1 MSDPTPNTPLAGLSR
16 PEAIDEAVTL
26 LKRLGH
32 PSRLLIVCRLI
43 EGEMSVA
50 EMEDELGLRQ
60 PSLSQQLG
68 ELRNAGIIAPRREAK
83 NVVYR
88 LADAKAERLVETLHA
103 LFCPG
108 GLPAKTTPAPRPV
121 ALGPFL
127 GAAVF
132 AKVGLLSADN
142 DDPATRSTVATE
154 STLPEIAPR

>member
-1 MSDPTPNTPLAGLSR
+1 MSGAAERPGAAALAQ
-16 PEAIDEAVTL
+16 PDMIEEAVSL

-68 ELRNAGIIAPRREAK
+68 ELRNAGIIEPRREAK

-88 LADAKAERLVETLHA
+88 LADAKAERLVETLHG
-103 LFCPG
+103 LFCPDQ
-108 GLPAKTTPAPRPV
+108 PPPVRAAKPPRPV
-121 ALGPFL
+121 ALGKFL

-132 AKVGLLSADN
+132 AKVGLMAADN
-142 DDPATRSTVATE
+142 DDS
-154 STLPEIAPR
+154 

>member
-1 MSDPTPNTPLAGLSR
+1 MSGAAERPGAAALAQ
-16 PEAIDEAVTL
+16 PEMIEEAVSL

-68 ELRNAGIIAPRREAK
+68 ELRNAGIIEPRREAK

-88 LADAKAERLVETLHA
+88 LADAKAERLVETLHG
-103 LFCPG
+103 LFCPDQ
-108 GLPAKTTPAPRPV
+108 PPPVRAAKPPRPV
-121 ALGPFL
+121 ALGKFL

-132 AKVGLLSADN
+132 AKVGLMAADN
-142 DDPATRSTVATE
+142 DDS
-154 STLPEIAPR
+154 